1 MSPQKGQD
9 FHHFTSEIAFGQG
22 ILVSMNY
29 ELSIGSF
36 IAGVVIV
43 IAGVVFVR
51 FHQWIAN
58 NFGGGVGSYE
68 RYKLYALITCALGF
82 VVMVNLHTM
91 LLQWFFGMLFN
102 R

>member
-1 MSPQKGQD
+1 M
-9 FHHFTSEIAFGQG
+9 E
-22 ILVSMNY
+22 Y
-29 ELSIGSF
+29 ELSMGSF
-36 IAGVVIV
+36 IAGLAIV

-51 FHQWIAN
+51 FHQWLAN

-91 LLQWFFGMLFN
+91 LLTWFFGMIFG